1 MELNLKNG
9 WFVFALL
16 VGTIATFRPESRFL
30 RSRMVSTSR
39 VKIAVSLAKGKR
51 EYDKR
56 ETIKKRETDRET
68 RAAIKERR
76 R

>member
-1 MELNLKNG
+1 MTLVPARMYVKNG
-9 WFVFALL
+9 
-16 VGTIATFRPESRFL
+16 
-30 RSRMVSTSR
+30 R
-39 VKIAVSLAKGKR
+39 VKIAVSLAKGKK

-56 ETIKKRETDRET
+56 ETIKRRETDRET